1 MLLNYNYTFFFIFFF
16 TSTILASILVIISF
30 FFFTK
35 KKTKNIRRKS
45 LYECGFESFG
55 DSHVLINVQFI
66 TIALLFVIF
75 DLEIL
80 FLLPWIISANFL
92 GTLGFFSI
100 YVVLSFFVFGFF
112 YEWFLGALSWKK
124 NKNENKIY

>member
-1 MLLNYNYTFFFIFFF
+1 MLLNLNYFMLFFLFLFSI
-16 TSTILASILVIISF
+16 ILASILIILSF

-55 DSHVLINVQFI
+55 DSHILINVQFI
-66 TIALLFVIF
+66 TVSLLFVIF

-80 FLLPWIISANFL
+80 FLLTLLSSDNFL
-92 GTLGFFSI
+92 GYLGFFSI
-100 YVVLSFFVFGFF
+100 YIVLFFFF
-112 YEWFLGALSWKK
+112 LWIFLWMIFRSIILKK
-124 NKNENKIY
+124 I